1 MNRQQIA
8 VFLLAAMGVAGCEKD
23 GPLERAGE
31 EIDEAAEDIQVEG
44 ETPANQVDDAIDEI
58 ERTAEDVLE

>member
-1 MNRQQIA
+1 MNKQQAA
-8 VFLLAAMGVAGCEKD
+8 VFVLAAMGVAGCEKD

-31 EIDEAAEDIQVEG
+31 EVDEAVEDIQVQG
-44 ETPANQVDDAIDEI
+44 ETPANQVDDALDEI